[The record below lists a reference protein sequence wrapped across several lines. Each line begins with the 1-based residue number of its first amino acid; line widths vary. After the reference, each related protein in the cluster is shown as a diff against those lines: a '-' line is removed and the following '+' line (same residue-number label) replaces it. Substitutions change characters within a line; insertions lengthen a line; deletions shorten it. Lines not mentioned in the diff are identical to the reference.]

1 MKKIAIIGAPCIDE
15 VISPSGEI
23 TSTQLGGI
31 LYSYAA
37 MDRAATIAN
46 LDVEIIPLTFISIPD
61 SDYLI
66 PFFKELKHFNF
77 SSAPKTD
84 SLLSNRV
91 RLVYK
96 SDTERSEFC
105 ASILPEL
112 KPEHFNPE
120 LLASLDGIFINMIS
134 GFDISVE
141 TLKFIRQNTKAYI
154 HLDVHAMILG
164 ELSDT
169 PEKPRLVRGVKQWR
183 RWLTN
188 VDSVQMNEMEA
199 DWFAVPDLAS
209 EIDFVREARSLYK
222 ETGSPKGI
230 IITRAERGAT
240 CFDFINDK
248 IWNKVPVKREIKN
261 TTGSGDVFG
270 AVYTLS
276 KTFGTSEEQ
285 SLYQA
290 EEIAGWN
297 AGLEK
302 LEDILNTSSLRGE
315 L

>member
-15 VISPSGEI
+15 VISPSGEV

-37 MDRAATIAN
+37 MERAAALAK
-46 LDVEIIPLTFISIPD
+46 LDVEIIPLTYISMLD
-61 SDYLI
+61 TDYLI
-66 PFFKELKHFNF
+66 PFFNELRHFNF

-96 SDTERSEFC
+96 NDTERSEFC

-112 KPEHFNPE
+112 TPEHFNQD

-134 GFDISVE
+134 GFDISLD
-141 TLKFIRQNTKAYI
+141 TLKYIRQNTTAYI

-164 ELSDT
+164 ELSDN
-169 PEKPRLVRGVKQWR
+169 PDKPRMVRGVKQWR
-183 RWLTN
+183 EWLSN

-199 DWFAVPDLAS
+199 DWFAVPELAS
-209 EIDFVREARSLYK
+209 EIDLVREARNIYK
-222 ETGSPKGI
+222 ASGSPKSVV
-230 IITRAERGAT
+230 ITRAERGAT
-240 CFDFINDK
+240 SFDFANDK
-248 IWNKVPVKREIKN
+248 IWNKVPAKREIIN

-270 AVYTLS
+270 AVYTIS

-302 LEDILNTSSLRGE
+302 LEDILIG
-315 L
+315 

>member
-1 MKKIAIIGAPCIDE
+1 MKRIAIIGAPCIDE
-15 VISPSGEI
+15 VISPTGEV

-37 MDRAATIAN
+37 MERAAAVVD

-61 SDYLI
+61 SDHLI
-66 PFFKELKHFNF
+66 PFFQQLKHFSF

-91 RLVYK
+91 KLVY
-96 SDTERSEFC
+96 STDSERSEFC

-112 KPEHFNPE
+112 KPEHFDPQ

-134 GFDISVE
+134 GLDISLE
-141 TLKFIRQNTKAYI
+141 TLKYIRQNTKAYI

-164 ELSDT
+164 ELSNT
-169 PEKPRLVRGVKQWR
+169 PDKPRLVRGVKQWR
-183 RWLTN
+183 EWLTN
-188 VDSVQMNEMEA
+188 VDSAQMNEMEA
-199 DWFAVPDLAS
+199 DWFAVPEVAT
-209 EIDFVREARSLYK
+209 EIDFVREARNLYK
-222 ETGSPKGI
+222 TTGAPKSI
-230 IITRAERGAT
+230 IVTRAERGAT
-240 CFDFINDK
+240 CFDFEHDK
-248 IWNKVPVKREIKN
+248 IWNKVPVKRVIKN

-276 KTFGTSEEQ
+276 KVFGTSEEQ
-285 SLYQA
+285 SLFQA
-290 EEIAGWN
+290 EEMAGWN

-302 LEDILNTSSLRGE
+302 LEDILV
-315 L
+315 

>member
-37 MDRAATIAN
+37 MERAAALAK
-46 LDVEIIPLTFISIPD
+46 LDVEIIPLTYISMLD
-61 SDYLI
+61 TDYLI
-66 PFFKELKHFNF
+66 PFFNELRHFNF

-96 SDTERSEFC
+96 NDTERSEFC

-112 KPEHFNPE
+112 TPEHFNQD

-134 GFDISVE
+134 GFDISLD
-141 TLKFIRQNTKAYI
+141 TLKYIRQNTTAYI

-164 ELSDT
+164 ELSDN
-169 PEKPRLVRGVKQWR
+169 PEKPRMVRGVKQWR
-183 RWLTN
+183 EWLSN

-199 DWFAVPDLAS
+199 DWFGVPDIAS
-209 EIDFVREARSLYK
+209 EIDLVREARGLYK
-222 ETGSPKGI
+222 LTGSPKSI
-230 IITRAERGAT
+230 VITRAERGAT
-240 CFDFINDK
+240 SFDFANDK
-248 IWNKVPVKREIKN
+248 IWNKVPVKREIIN

-302 LEDILNTSSLRGE
+302 LEDILIG
-315 L
+315 

>member
-15 VISPSGEI
+15 VISPSGEL

-37 MDRAATIAN
+37 MQRMASTAT
-46 LDVEIIPLTFISIPD
+46 LEVEIIPLTFISIQD
-61 SDYLI
+61 AEYLE
-66 PFFKELKHFNF
+66 PFVLKLTNFNL
-77 SSAPKTD
+77 SHSPRTYDAR
-84 SLLSNRV
+84 SNRV
-91 RLVYK
+91 KLVYK
-96 SDTERSEFC
+96 NETERLEFC
-105 ASILPEL
+105 ANILPEL
-112 KPEHFNPE
+112 TPEHFPIE

-134 GFDISVE
+134 GFDISLD
-141 TLKFIRQNTKAYI
+141 TLKHIRKNTKAYI

-183 RWLTN
+183 EWLSN

-199 DWFAVPDLAS
+199 DWLAVPELAS
-209 EIDFVREARSLYK
+209 EIDLVREARTIYK
-222 ETGSPKGI
+222 ETGSPKNI

-240 CFDFINDK
+240 CFDFTSDK
-248 IWNKVPVKREIKN
+248 IWNKVPVKREILN

-302 LEDILNTSSLRGE
+302 LEDILV
-315 L
+315 